1 MEYSLKH
8 LPKST
13 VQLTITVPSDKMP
26 EYQRKATEEISRD
39 IEIKGFRKGHVPP
52 HILEQ
57 YVKKE
62 YIESHA
68 QEMAIRQAYAE
79 IVVKEKLQVVT
90 RPEVKIEK
98 HDPLTFIATVAVM
111 PAVEIKDYKSIK
123 VKKDQVAVTEK
134 DLEDVIKDIKKYGTI
149 YRDVDREIKKGDR
162 IELDFEG
169 FDDKDQPVPN
179 TKSTNH
185 PLIVGD
191 GTLVPGFEENL
202 IGLKKTGKKEF
213 TVTFPKDYGKKD
225 FQGRKLKFKV
235 EIKRIEEPSVPDLD
249 EALIERATGHKHTVE
264 EFKKEVS
271 ANILAK
277 KEEEAKIKQENEY
290 IEKLVKAMKV
300 EIPEVMIE
308 EEARYILSEVKED
321 TGKKGIEFTKFL
333 EVAKTTEEELIK
345 KYREEGERRVKIRL
359 AMQFLLKAEDIKA
372 TEEEIKTEFEKIKAM
387 YPENQYKKIEADF
400 AGGSLSNQITNRL
413 IVKKLF
419 EKVLVH

>member
-1 MEYSLKH
+1 MEHSLKH

-13 VQLTITVPSDKMP
+13 VQLTITVQQEKMP
-26 EYQRKATEEISRD
+26 EYRRKATEEISRD
-39 IEIKGFRKGHVPP
+39 IEIKGFRKGHIPP

-62 YIESHA
+62 YIEVHA
-68 QEMAIRQAYAE
+68 REMAIRQAYAE
-79 IVVKEKLQVVT
+79 AVVKEKLQVVS
-90 RPEVKIEK
+90 RPEIKIEK
-98 HDPLTFIATVAVM
+98 EDPLTFTANVSVM
-111 PAVEIKDYKSIK
+111 PEIEIKDYKSIK
-123 VKKDQVAVTEK
+123 VKKEQVTVTEK
-134 DLEDVIKDIKKYGTI
+134 DIEDVINEIKKHGTI

-162 IELDFEG
+162 VELDFEG
-169 FDDKDQPVPN
+169 FDDKDQPVAN

-202 IGLKKTGKKEF
+202 IGLKKTEKKEF
-213 TVTFPKDYGKKD
+213 NVTFPKDYGKKD
-225 FQGRKLKFKV
+225 FQNRKLKFKV
-235 EIKRIEEPSVPDLD
+235 EIKRVEEPSVPDLD
-249 EALIERATGHKHTVE
+249 EALIERTTGHKHSVE
-264 EFKKEVS
+264 EFKKELS

-300 EIPEVMIE
+300 EIPEVMID
-308 EEARYILSEVKED
+308 EEAHYILSEIKED
-321 TGKKGIEFTKFL
+321 IGKKGIEFTKFL
-333 EVAKTTEEELIK
+333 EVAKTTEEQLMK

-359 AMQFLLKAEDIKA
+359 ALQFLLKAEDIKT

-387 YPENQYKKIEADF
+387 YPQDQHKKIESDF

-413 IVKKLF
+413 VVRKLF
-419 EKVLVH
+419 ERVLA